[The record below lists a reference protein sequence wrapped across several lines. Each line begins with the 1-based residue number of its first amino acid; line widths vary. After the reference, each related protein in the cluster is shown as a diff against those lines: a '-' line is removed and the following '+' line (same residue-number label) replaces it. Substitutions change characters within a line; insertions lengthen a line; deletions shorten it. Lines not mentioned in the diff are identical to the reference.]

1 MLAAIAKLNVKEGK
15 EEDFE
20 RVMLDL
26 VHKVNANEPGCHL
39 YKLCKD
45 ADGNYMVLEVYEDE
59 EALIT
64 HSQSEHVKASGPG
77 FKGLMGG
84 PPEFTRLDVVKPSC
98 GLVWREASP
107 PHQKVGRADRSSP
120 PPAAQRR

>member
-64 HSQSEHVKASGPG
+64 HSQSEHVKSSGPG

-84 PPEFTRLDVVKPSC
+84 PPEFTRLDVV
-98 GLVWREASP
+98 G
-107 PHQKVGRADRSSP
+107 
-120 PPAAQRR
+120 